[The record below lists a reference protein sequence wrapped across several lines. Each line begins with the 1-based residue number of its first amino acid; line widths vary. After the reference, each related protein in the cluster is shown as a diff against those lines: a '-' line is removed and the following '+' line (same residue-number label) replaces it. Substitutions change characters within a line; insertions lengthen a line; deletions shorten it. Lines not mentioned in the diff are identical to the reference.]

1 MKAITQNIP
10 ATSKYTKAL
19 EWGKLI
25 TITGSAQ
32 LIVQL
37 IGFLSAIIVIRL
49 LPTKEY
55 ALYTLA
61 NTMLGT
67 MILLA
72 DGGISTGVMSQGGKI
87 WKDREK
93 LGLVIATG
101 LDLRKK
107 FAVGSLIVA
116 IPILLYL
123 LLHHGASWLMAILI
137 TLSLIP
143 AFFTSLS
150 GTLLEVAPKLKQDI
164 APLQKIQVGT
174 NALRLALIGLTIFT
188 FPWAYLAV
196 LASGLPQIWANLQLR
211 KTSFNYANFKQQ
223 PDPAIRKDILEFV
236 KRILPGAIYY
246 CASGQ
251 ITIWLISIFGSTTSV
266 AQVGALGRLV
276 MVLGIF
282 NVLFSTL
289 ISPRFARLPNNRKVL
304 LRNYLKIQ
312 VILFA
317 LMAILI
323 IMVWQFSTQILWVLG
338 PAYINL
344 KKEVVL
350 NIGGSC
356 LGLIAGSSFSLY
368 THRGWAIK
376 PIILIPLSIAAI
388 AVSASLID
396 ISTLHGILLL
406 NIYVASFEVIMH
418 MAYSIIM
425 IKNVKISNEE
435 DVAT

>member
-1 MKAITQNIP
+1 MKADAQNLTIN
-10 ATSKYTKAL
+10 SKYAKIL

-32 LIVQL
+32 LIIQV

-87 WKDREK
+87 WMDREK

-116 IPILLYL
+116 VPVLLYL
-123 LLHHGASWLMAILI
+123 LIHHGAGWLFASLI

-143 AFFTSLS
+143 AFFMSLS

-174 NALRLALIGLTIFT
+174 NVLRLILTGLTIFV
-188 FPWAYLAV
+188 FPWAYIAV

-211 KTSFNYANFKQQ
+211 KTSYKYARIDQQ
-223 PDPAIRKDILEFV
+223 PDPLIRTEILAFV

-251 ITIWLISIFGSTTSV
+251 ITIWLISIFGSTTAV

-276 MVLGIF
+276 MVLGLF

-289 ISPRFARLPNNRKVL
+289 ISPRFARLPDNKRVL
-304 LRNYLKIQ
+304 MSNYLKIQ
-312 VILFA
+312 LLLFV
-317 LMAILI
+317 LMALI
-323 IMVWQFSTQILWVLG
+323 VLVVWLFPVPILWVLG
-338 PAYINL
+338 PSYANL
-344 KKEVVL
+344 KNEMVL
-350 NIGGSC
+350 NIAGSC
-356 LGLIAGSSFSLY
+356 VALIAGSSFSLY

-376 PIILIPLSIAAI
+376 PIILIPASIAAI
-388 AVSASLID
+388 AVCAAFID
-396 ISTLHGILLL
+396 ISTLRGILLL
-406 NIYVASFEVIMH
+406 NLYVAGFEAAMH
-418 MAYSIIM
+418 VFFSLIM
-425 IKNVKISNEE
+425 INKVK
-435 DVAT
+435 DQKHVVTQ

>member
-1 MKAITQNIP
+1 MKTAIQNTP
-10 ATSKYTKAL
+10 LNAKQAKLL

-32 LIVQL
+32 LVIQV

-87 WKDREK
+87 WTDPEK
-93 LGLVIATG
+93 LGQVIATG
-101 LDLRKK
+101 LDLRRK
-107 FAVGSLIVA
+107 FAVGSLLVA
-116 IPILLYL
+116 VPILLYL
-123 LLHHGASWLMAILI
+123 LIHHGASKLTAILI

-143 AFFTSLS
+143 AFFMSLS

-174 NALRLALIGLTIFT
+174 NVLRLALIGLTIFT
-188 FPWAYLAV
+188 FPWAYIAV

-211 KTSFNYANFKQQ
+211 KTSAKYAQIHQK
-223 PDPAIRKDILEFV
+223 PDPAIRIEILAFV

-251 ITIWLISIFGSTTSV
+251 ITIWLISVFGSTTSV

-276 MVLGIF
+276 MVLSLF

-289 ISPRFARLPNNRKVL
+289 ISPRFARLAADRKVL
-304 LRNYLKIQ
+304 LKRYLEIQ
-312 VILFA
+312 VVLFM
-317 LMAILI
+317 LMALI
-323 IMVWQFSTQILWVLG
+323 VGVVWLFPAQILWILG
-338 PAYINL
+338 PSYANL
-344 KKEVVL
+344 KSEVVL
-350 NIGGSC
+350 NIAGSC
-356 LGLIAGSSFSLY
+356 IALIAGSSFSLY

-388 AVSASLID
+388 AICAALLD

-406 NIYVASFEVIMH
+406 NIYVAAFEMVMH
-418 MAYSIIM
+418 MIYSIVM
-425 IKNVKISNEE
+425 INRVK
-435 DVAT
+435 

>member
-1 MKAITQNIP
+1 MKVAVQNLP
-10 ATSKYTKAL
+10 LPSKYAKII

-32 LIVQL
+32 LIIQV

-72 DGGISTGVMSQGGKI
+72 DGGVSTGVMSQGGKI
-87 WKDREK
+87 WMDREK

-107 FAVGSLIVA
+107 LAIGSLLVA
-116 IPILLYL
+116 VPILLYL
-123 LLHHGASWLMAILI
+123 LLHHGASWLMASLI

-143 AFFTSLS
+143 AFFMSLS

-174 NALRLALIGLTIFT
+174 NVLRLILVGLTIFS
-188 FPWAYLAV
+188 FPWAYIAV

-211 KTSFNYANFKQQ
+211 KSSYKYARFDQ
-223 PDPAIRKDILEFV
+223 PADPLITKEILSFV
-236 KRILPGAIYY
+236 KKILPGAIYY

-251 ITIWLISIFGSTTSV
+251 ITIWLISIFGSTTAV

-276 MVLGIF
+276 MVLGLF

-289 ISPRFARLPNNRKVL
+289 ISPRFARLANDKRIL
-304 LRNYLKIQ
+304 LGNYIKIQ
-312 VILFA
+312 IVLFA
-317 LMAILI
+317 LMALI
-323 IMVWQFSTQILWVLG
+323 ITIVWLFPAPILWILG
-338 PAYINL
+338 PAYANL
-344 KKEVVL
+344 KNEMVL
-350 NIGGSC
+350 NIAGSC
-356 LGLIAGSSFSLY
+356 VALIAGSSFSLY

-406 NIYVASFEVIMH
+406 NIYVAGFEAIMH
-418 MAYSIIM
+418 VLFSLIM
-425 IKNVKISNEE
+425 INKIKVKTHGITE
-435 DVAT
+435 